1 MTSKLNRRL
10 FLSAVVVAAFPFTT
24 SRAIASSYRDFATA
38 LVNDLP
44 ADAHFR
50 PDLEARLASRA
61 NGLRAEKDR
70 KPLAPDGT
78 FLLAARAHA
87 ADMMANGF
95 TGHRS
100 STGIGFEARMKA
112 VVGDTSGFPA
122 MAENAARIEKRNLGD
137 TARADALFGLWVES
151 RGHRNNL
158 LSRNYA
164 FVATGVVARGNGL
177 WAVQIFWAA
186 GRKSSLLP

>member
-1 MTSKLNRRL
+1 MKSTLDRRL
-10 FLSAVVVAAFPFTT
+10 FLSAVVLAAVPAATGGAWALT
-24 SRAIASSYRDFATA
+24 YRDFATA
-38 LVNDLP
+38 LVNGLP
-44 ADAHFR
+44 ADAVFR
-50 PDLEARLASRA
+50 PDLEARLAERA
-61 NGLRAEKDR
+61 NGLRAGKGR
-70 KPLAPDGT
+70 TPLAPDGT
-78 FLLAARAHA
+78 FRLAARAHA

-100 STGIGFEARMKA
+100 STGVGFEARMKA
-112 VVGDTSGFPA
+112 MVGDTSGFPA
-122 MAENAARIEKRNLGD
+122 MAENAARIEKRGLGD
-137 TARADALFGLWVES
+137 GERADALFGLWTES

-177 WAVQIFWAA
+177 WAVQILWAA